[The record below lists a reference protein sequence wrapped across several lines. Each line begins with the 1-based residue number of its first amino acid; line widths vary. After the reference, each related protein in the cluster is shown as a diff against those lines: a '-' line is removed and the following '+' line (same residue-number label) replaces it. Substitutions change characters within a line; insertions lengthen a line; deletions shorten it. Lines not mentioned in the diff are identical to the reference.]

1 MKKSGL
7 ILSVFVLVSC
17 ASTGG
22 VTVLERA
29 DHLSSSPS
37 WASITNAA
45 PIVEGKLTFIGYV
58 EVDAD
63 ASKSAAANM
72 ADEKA
77 RTEPFRALVDQY
89 LEQNQ
94 LSEDLRKD
102 SSISQRIISST
113 RGYLPPLTSMSVT
126 KRYWEVVRT
135 ERKDGTAREELRF
148 YSLAEVNKNDFENA
162 KKIYFQRLNGN
173 SETKAIL
180 TDVGAKQ
187 RDAVL
192 NSKQGE

>member
-1 MKKSGL
+1 MKTF
-7 ILSVFVLVSC
+7 LSVVAFVTLISC
-17 ASTGG
+17 ASTNG
-22 VTVLERA
+22 VSVLERA
-29 DHLSSSPS
+29 DHLSSAPS
-37 WASITNAA
+37 WASITNGA
-45 PIVEGKLTFIGYV
+45 PVIEGKLTFLGYV

-63 ASKSAAANM
+63 ASKSATANM

-113 RGYLPPLTSMSVT
+113 RGYLPPLPSMAVT

-135 ERKDGTAREELRF
+135 ERKDGSAREELRF
-148 YSLAEVNKNDFENA
+148 YSLAEVSKNDFENA
-162 KKIYFQRLNGN
+162 KKVYFQRLNGN
-173 SETKAIL
+173 KETKAIL
-180 TDVGAKQ
+180 NDVGAKQ

-192 NSKQGE
+192 NTKQGE